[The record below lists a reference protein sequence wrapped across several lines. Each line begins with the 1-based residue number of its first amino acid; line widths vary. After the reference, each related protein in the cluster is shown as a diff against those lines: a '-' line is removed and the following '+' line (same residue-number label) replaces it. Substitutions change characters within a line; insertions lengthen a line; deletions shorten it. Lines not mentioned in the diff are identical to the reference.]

1 MNQTA
6 IAYSNIFLEHNT
18 GSSHPES
25 SERLKFILN
34 KLKSTSYFK
43 DLVLLSFEQA
53 SPTHLE
59 MIHTKTYV
67 KSILEELPKL
77 QYGYLDGDTPFSP
90 KSLDASLYAVGAG
103 LKLADE
109 ILARNVQNGIALVR
123 PPGHHAE
130 QDHAMGFCI
139 FNNIAITAEYLIQK
153 GIQKVFILDW
163 DVHHGNGTQNAF
175 YHRKDVFFCSLHQFP
190 FYPGTGA
197 SHERGIKEGLGYT
210 LNIPLPRGSGF
221 FEYEKAFHEI
231 VIPAIDE
238 FQPEFFLIS
247 AGFDAHT
254 KDPLGGME
262 LPTSAYEKFS
272 EIILQKAKEFA
283 ENRVI
288 SFLEGGY
295 NLNALAD
302 SVEAH
307 ISVLHDY
314 PV

>member
-1 MNQTA
+1 MKQTA
-6 IAYSNIFLEHNT
+6 LAYSEIFLEHNT
-18 GSSHPES
+18 GPSHPES
-25 SERLKFILN
+25 AERLKSILN
-34 KLKSTSYFK
+34 KLRSTSYFK
-43 DLVLLSFEQA
+43 DLVHISWEQA
-53 SPTHLE
+53 SPSNLE
-59 MIHTKTYV
+59 MVHSKDYV

-90 KSLDASLYAVGAG
+90 KSLDAALYAVGAG

-109 ILARNVQNGIALVR
+109 ILARNVRNGIALVR

-130 QDHAMGFCI
+130 KDHAMGFCI
-139 FNNIAITAEYLIQK
+139 FNNVAITAEYLIQK
-153 GIQKVFILDW
+153 GIKKIFILDW

-197 SHERGIKEGLGYT
+197 ANEKGIHEGLGYT

-221 FEYEKAFHEI
+221 FEYEKAFGEI
-231 VIPAIDE
+231 IIPAIDK

-247 AGFDAHT
+247 AGFDAHA

-272 EIILQKAKEFA
+272 EMVMKKAKEFA
-283 ENRVI
+283 EGRVI

-307 ISVLHDY
+307 LAVLHGFG
-314 PV
+314 